1 MLDTPLMLWEL
12 SVTEQR
18 YRAVLEVLAGVPVT
32 EVADRYGVSRQS
44 VHAWLVRYRD
54 EGPPG
59 LADRSH
65 KVRAHPWQIPAELE
79 SAVCEL
85 RRAHRKW
92 GPKRLV
98 SGMSRRGLGAVTRST
113 VYRVLVRNQL
123 IEPRSRRRRRQDY
136 TRWERPV
143 PMQLWQLDVT
153 ASAFLADGREVK
165 IVTGIDD
172 HSRYCVIARAV
183 MRATARPV
191 CQAFIEA
198 MGVCGVPEEVL
209 TDNGTVFTGRFLRP
223 RPAEVLSGR
232 ICRENGITQRRT
244 KPRSPTTT
252 GKIERWHQSL
262 QIELLE
268 VHGPFASLQA
278 LQAALDAWRE
288 EYNAGRPNKSL
299 DMAFPASRF
308 IPAVSPLPLRVPPPL
323 AAASPRQPEQDEPS
337 PADPPAAAAPDHG
350 EVSLVAVEADR
361 MVPPSGNLWI
371 GGQQVWLGP
380 ALADRKIT
388 IWVDETSLH
397 VLLDGARIKTL
408 PSRLGVAELARL
420 AAAGA
425 RPAGPSP
432 LLAGT
437 STAVDV
443 ERTVNARGLAGLAGA
458 QVNVGYQLAG
468 QRVTLRMDGTQM
480 MVITTDGELAR
491 TMPCPVPAGDRPRLR
506 GARKAAASPPPPSG
520 PVTVQRRVSARG
532 GIMVATQ
539 KIQVGPGPRGQ
550 DRHRHR
556 RGPRL
561 PAHHRRAGCR
571 CRAAH
576 HHERDPPVHGLRG
589 APAPGKAVNG
599 MPDVRLDVVDA
610 AELAEL
616 LQIPQPVAGRD
627 PGRLGASLEAL
638 VGHPACNTGELRQ
651 DLDRFTFLLGGDD
664 GESLFGPGTAE

>member
-12 SVTEQR
+12 SVTEQK
-18 YRAVLEVLAGVPVT
+18 YRVVLEVLAGVPVT

-44 VHAWLVRYRD
+44 VHAWLARYRD

-59 LADRSH
+59 LEDRSH
-65 KVRAHPWQIPAELE
+65 KVHRHPWQIPAELE

-98 SGMSRRGLGAVTRST
+98 FEMGRRGLGTVTRST

-136 TRWERPV
+136 VRWERPV

-183 MRATARPV
+183 LRATARPV
-191 CQAFIEA
+191 CRAFVDA
-198 MGVCGVPEEVL
+198 MAVYGVPEEVL
-209 TDNGTVFTGRFLRP
+209 TDNGTVFTGRFIKP
-223 RPAEVLSGR
+223 RPAEVLFER
-232 ICRENGITQRRT
+232 ICRENGITQRLTR
-244 KPRSPTTT
+244 PRSPTTT
-252 GKIERWHQSL
+252 GKIERLHQSL
-262 QIELLE
+262 QLELLD
-268 VHGPFASLQA
+268 VHGPFESLAA

-288 EYNAGRPNKSL
+288 EYNTDRPHQSL

-308 IPAVSPLPLRVPPPL
+308 APAVSPLPLRVPPQL
-323 AAASPRQPEQDEPS
+323 ITASTGQAEPPS
-337 PADPPAAAAPDHG
+337 AGPSAAPVPDG
-350 EVSLVAVEADR
+350 QQAPPVAVEADR
-361 MVPPSGNLWI
+361 VVPPSGNLQV

-380 ALADRKIT
+380 ALADREVT

-397 VLLDGARIKTL
+397 VLLDGARVKTL
-408 PSRLGVAELARL
+408 PSRLGITELARL
-420 AAAGA
+420 AADGA

-437 STAVDV
+437 GTVVEV
-443 ERTVNARGLAGLAGA
+443 ERTVNACGLAGLAGS
-458 QVNVGYQLAG
+458 QFNVGYQLAG

-480 MVITTDGELAR
+480 TVITGDGELAR
-491 TMPCPVPAGDRPRLR
+491 TMPCPVPAGDRYRLR

-520 PVTVQRRVSARG
+520 PVTVQRRVSSRG

-539 KIQVGPGPRGQ
+539 KIQVGLIHAGKIVTVTAEDHSFRLVIDGQAAGVVPRTTASEI
-550 DRHRHR
+550 HRYK
-556 RGPRL
+556 
-561 PAHHRRAGCR
+561 AY
-571 CRAAH
+571 AAH
-576 HHERDPPVHGLRG
+576 PR
-589 APAPGKAVNG
+589 
-599 MPDVRLDVVDA
+599 
-610 AELAEL
+610 
-616 LQIPQPVAGRD
+616 
-627 PGRLGASLEAL
+627 PGR
-638 VGHPACNTGELRQ
+638 R
-651 DLDRFTFLLGGDD
+651 
-664 GESLFGPGTAE
+664 

>member
-1 MLDTPLMLWEL
+1 MLWEL
-12 SVTEQR
+12 SVAEQR

-44 VHAWLVRYRD
+44 VHTWLGRYRG

-65 KVRAHPWQIPAELE
+65 QVRAHPWQIPAELE

-85 RRAHRKW
+85 RRAHPKW

-98 SGMSRRGLGAVTRST
+98 FEMGRRGHGTVTRST
-113 VYRVLVRNQL
+113 VYRVLVRNKL

-153 ASAFLADGREVK
+153 ASAFLAGGPEVK

-191 CQAFIEA
+191 CRAFVEA
-198 MGVCGVPEEVL
+198 VAVYGVPEEVL
-209 TDNGTVFTGRFLRP
+209 TDNGTVFTGRFIKP
-223 RPAEVLSGR
+223 RPAEVLFER
-232 ICRENGITQRRT
+232 ICRENGITQRLT

-252 GKIERWHQSL
+252 GKIERMHQSL
-262 QIELLE
+262 QLELLD

-278 LQAALDAWRE
+278 LQTGLDAWRE
-288 EYNAGRPNKSL
+288 EYNTDRPHQSL
-299 DMAFPASRF
+299 SMAFPASRF
-308 IPAVSPLPLRVPPPL
+308 APAVSPLPLRVPPQLTGASPRRPEQHGLSSADPL
-323 AAASPRQPEQDEPS
+323 AAAVPDGQE
-337 PADPPAAAAPDHG
+337 AP
-350 EVSLVAVEADR
+350 LVAVEADR
-361 MVPPSGNLWI
+361 VVPPSGNLWI

-380 ALADRKIT
+380 ALADRKVT

-397 VLLDGARIKTL
+397 VLAGSARIKTL

-420 AAAGA
+420 AAGGA

-437 STAVDV
+437 GTAVEV
-443 ERTVNARGLAGLAGA
+443 ERTVNASGLASLAGA
-458 QVNVGYQLAG
+458 QLNVGYQLAG
-468 QRVTLRMDGTQM
+468 QRVILRMDGTQM
-480 MVITTDGELAR
+480 MVITSDGELAR

-506 GARKAAASPPPPSG
+506 GARRAAASPPPPSG
-520 PVTVQRRVSARG
+520 PVTVQRRVSSCG

-539 KIQVGPGPRGQ
+539 KIQVGLIHAGKIVTVAAGDHSFRLIIDGQTVAVVPRTTS
-550 DRHRHR
+550 REIHRYKAYAAHPR
-556 RGPRL
+556 RGRW
-561 PAHHRRAGCR
+561 
-571 CRAAH
+571 
-576 HHERDPPVHGLRG
+576 
-589 APAPGKAVNG
+589 
-599 MPDVRLDVVDA
+599 
-610 AELAEL
+610 
-616 LQIPQPVAGRD
+616 
-627 PGRLGASLEAL
+627 
-638 VGHPACNTGELRQ
+638 
-651 DLDRFTFLLGGDD
+651 
-664 GESLFGPGTAE
+664 

>member
-32 EVADRYGVSRQS
+32 EAAERYGVSRQS
-44 VHAWLVRYRD
+44 VHAWLARYRD

-59 LADRSH
+59 LVDRSH
-65 KVRAHPWQIPAELE
+65 KVHAHPWQIPAELE

-98 SGMSRRGLGAVTRST
+98 FEMGRRGLGTVTRST
-113 VYRVLVRNQL
+113 VYRVLIRNQL

-136 TRWERPV
+136 IRWERPV

-153 ASAFLADGREVK
+153 ASAFLAGGAEVK

-172 HSRYCVIARAV
+172 HSRYCVIATAV
-183 MRATARPV
+183 RRATARPV
-191 CQAFIEA
+191 CRAFIEA
-198 MGVCGVPEEVL
+198 MTVYGVPEEVL
-209 TDNGTVFTGRFLRP
+209 TDNGTVFTGRFIKP
-223 RPAEVLSGR
+223 RPAEVLFER
-232 ICRENGITQRRT
+232 ICRENGITARRT

-252 GKIERWHQSL
+252 GKIERLHQSL
-262 QIELLE
+262 QDELLD
-268 VHGPFASLQA
+268 VHGPFASLAA

-288 EYNAGRPNKSL
+288 EYNTDRPHQSL

-308 IPAVSPLPLRVPPPL
+308 APAVSPLPLRVPPQL
-323 AAASPRQPEQDEPS
+323 AAASPGQPEQDEPS
-337 PADPPAAAAPDHG
+337 PADLPAAAVPERE

-361 MVPPSGNLWI
+361 VVPPSGNLQV

-380 ALADRKIT
+380 ALVNRKVT

-397 VLLDGARIKTL
+397 VLHDGARIKTL

-420 AAAGA
+420 ASGGA

-437 STAVDV
+437 GTAVEI
-443 ERTVNARGLAGLAGA
+443 ERTVNAAGLVGLAGA

-480 MVITTDGELAR
+480 MVITSDGELAR
-491 TMPCPVPAGDRPRLR
+491 TMPCPVPAGDRYRLR
-506 GARKAAASPPPPSG
+506 GARKAAPPPLPPSG
-520 PVTVQRRVSARG
+520 PVTVQRRVSSRG

-539 KIQVGPGPRGQ
+539 KIQVGLVHAGKIVTVTAEDHAFRLIIDGQVVGVVPRTTTSEI
-550 DRHRHR
+550 HRYK
-556 RGPRL
+556 
-561 PAHHRRAGCR
+561 AY
-571 CRAAH
+571 AAH
-576 HHERDPPVHGLRG
+576 PR
-589 APAPGKAVNG
+589 
-599 MPDVRLDVVDA
+599 
-610 AELAEL
+610 
-616 LQIPQPVAGRD
+616 
-627 PGRLGASLEAL
+627 PGR
-638 VGHPACNTGELRQ
+638 R
-651 DLDRFTFLLGGDD
+651 
-664 GESLFGPGTAE
+664 

>member
-1 MLDTPLMLWEL
+1 MLWEL

-44 VHAWLVRYRD
+44 VHAWLRHYRS

-65 KVRAHPWQIPAELE
+65 RVLHHPWQIPAELE
-79 SAVCEL
+79 AAVCEL

-98 SGMSRRGLGAVTRST
+98 FEMARRGHGTVTRST

-136 TRWERPV
+136 RRWERPV

-153 ASAFLADGREVK
+153 ASAFLADGTEVK
-165 IVTGIDD
+165 IVTGLDD

-191 CQAFIEA
+191 CRAFVEA
-198 MGVCGVPEEVL
+198 MGVYGVPEEVL
-209 TDNGTVFTGRFLRP
+209 TDNGTVFTGRFIKP
-223 RPAEVLSGR
+223 RPAEVLFER
-232 ICRENGITQRRT
+232 ICRENGITQRLT

-252 GKIERWHQSL
+252 GKIERLHQSL
-262 QIELLE
+262 QLELLE
-268 VHGPFASLQA
+268 VHGPFATLAA
-278 LQAALDAWRE
+278 LQAALDAWRQ
-288 EYNAGRPNKSL
+288 EYNAERPHQSL
-299 DMAFPASRF
+299 GMAFPTSRF
-308 IPAVSPLPLRVPPPL
+308 IPAVSPLPLQVPPQL
-323 AAASPRQPEQDEPS
+323 AAAGAQQAERHGPS
-337 PADPPAAAAPDHG
+337 SGGLPAAGPDGQEAP
-350 EVSLVAVEADR
+350 LVAVETDR
-361 MVPPSGNLWI
+361 VVPPSGNLQL

-380 ALADRKIT
+380 QLADRKVT

-420 AAAGA
+420 TADGA

-437 STAVDV
+437 ATAVEI
-443 ERTVNARGLAGLAGA
+443 ERTVNAAGLVGLAGA
-458 QVNVGYQLAG
+458 QLNVGYQLAG

-480 MVITTDGELAR
+480 AVISGDRELLR
-491 TMPCPVPAGDRPRLR
+491 TLPCPVPAGDRYRLR
-506 GARKAAASPPPPSG
+506 GARKTAASPAPPPG
-520 PVTVQRRVSARG
+520 PVTVQRRVSSRG

-539 KIQVGPGPRGQ
+539 KIQVGLIHAGKIVTVTAGDHSFRLVIDGQAVGVVPRTTTSEI
-550 DRHRHR
+550 HRYKAYTAR
-556 RGPRL
+556 PR
-561 PAHHRRAGCR
+561 
-571 CRAAH
+571 
-576 HHERDPPVHGLRG
+576 
-589 APAPGKAVNG
+589 
-599 MPDVRLDVVDA
+599 
-610 AELAEL
+610 
-616 LQIPQPVAGRD
+616 
-627 PGRLGASLEAL
+627 PGR
-638 VGHPACNTGELRQ
+638 R
-651 DLDRFTFLLGGDD
+651 
-664 GESLFGPGTAE
+664 